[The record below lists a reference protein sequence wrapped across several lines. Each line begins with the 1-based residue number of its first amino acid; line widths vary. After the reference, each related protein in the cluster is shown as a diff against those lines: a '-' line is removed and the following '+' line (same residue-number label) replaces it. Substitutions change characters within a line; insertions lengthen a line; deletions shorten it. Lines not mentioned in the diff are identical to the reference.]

1 MPAAAASSE
10 NSPPRR
16 LTSFSVQECMRC
28 EQSAIICVL
37 APPRSPPPA
46 TCMIF
51 IVLPHFAVSYSCHII
66 SERAGGVNHS
76 PGQGDSI
83 VKKFVF
89 LLRGW
94 YNRFVGN
101 GGIILKDNR
110 IWAEIFKN
118 ITFLT
123 QVGLSVSL
131 PMVFCIW
138 GSVWLSE
145 RYNLGGWVILLGIA
159 LGIGSGAA
167 NLWKFLKYVER
178 VSKKKEK

>member
-1 MPAAAASSE
+1 M
-10 NSPPRR
+10 
-16 LTSFSVQECMRC
+16 
-28 EQSAIICVL
+28 
-37 APPRSPPPA
+37 
-46 TCMIF
+46 
-51 IVLPHFAVSYSCHII
+51 
-66 SERAGGVNHS
+66 
-76 PGQGDSI
+76 
-83 VKKFVF
+83 
-89 LLRGW
+89 
-94 YNRFVGN
+94 
-101 GGIILKDNR
+101 KDNR